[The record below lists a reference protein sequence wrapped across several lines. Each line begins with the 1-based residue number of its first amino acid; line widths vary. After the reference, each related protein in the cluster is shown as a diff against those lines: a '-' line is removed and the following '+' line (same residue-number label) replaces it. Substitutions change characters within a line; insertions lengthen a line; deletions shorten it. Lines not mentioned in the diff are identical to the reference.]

1 MAASDRRIRLGS
13 AYYPE
18 QSPRERWALDARLMA
33 DVGLSLVRL
42 GEFAWAELEPEAG
55 RFELAWLEDA
65 IDVFA
70 GQGLEIVLGTP
81 TAAPPMWLVREH
93 PDVLPLSAD
102 RHRIGFGTRRHYCP
116 NTPALQAATDRI
128 VSALGDHFGRD
139 TRVGAWQI
147 DNELGGRCYCDH
159 CRVAFQRWLEHK
171 YETVDALNQSWGTA
185 FWSQRYDAWT
195 DVGLPAPDAIRDGGF
210 TLRAP
215 NPGLALDFRRFAS
228 DSYVRYL
235 RRQTE
240 LLRSRIRPEQQITHN
255 LMGFKYAEIDYAALG
270 AEVDFVSWD
279 NYPSLDLTHSWT
291 LPSLSADAMR
301 GLKRA
306 PVWVMEQQV
315 GPMGWEYVRTPRRG
329 QMRLYAYQAIGHG
342 AEALVF
348 FRWQT
353 ARFGTE
359 QHWFGVLD
367 ADGDGSVGRR
377 YHELGR
383 LSAELQRLDVLEDA
397 QPDADVAVLYD
408 YDSRFALQIQPA
420 NAALR
425 HEASVHR
432 WYAVLRR
439 LGLGVDVVPAGSDLS
454 RYRVVVV
461 PSMPVVDEDVAADL
475 EAYVEAGGTLVVGP
489 RAGVRDPSG
498 AVPTGRPPA
507 RLDRVLGI
515 EVTDIAS
522 GEESAELHG
531 LVSGAFTGWFE
542 ELRTLDATPLAKYVD
557 GDFAGGTAISDRRA
571 GFGTAVYVG
580 GVGDDAVLDSLFRTL
595 CGRLELTLFELPND
609 VELIPLRS
617 REERLFFVL
626 NHSDREQRIGL
637 SDGDWRDLIGGGVGD
652 RFVVPKFD
660 VVLLRL
666 DATAGQRRVDGQRVA
681 DAAPL
686 KSDRVEVEGGTRRKH
701 ADVVALDETR
711 EQPLERRG

>member
-1 MAASDRRIRLGS
+1 MAARDRRIRLGS

-42 GEFAWAELEPEAG
+42 GEFAWAELEPEPG
-55 RFELAWLEDA
+55 RMELAWLDDA

-70 GQGLEIVLGTP
+70 AQGLEIVLGTP

-93 PDVLPLSAD
+93 PDVLPLAAD

-116 NTPALQAATDRI
+116 NAPALLAATDRI
-128 VSALGDHFGRD
+128 VAALGEHFGD
-139 TRVGAWQI
+139 DNRVRAWQV
-147 DNELGGRCYCDH
+147 DNELGGRCYCEH
-159 CRVAFQRWLEHK
+159 CRAAFQRWLEDK
-171 YETVDALNQSWGTA
+171 YETVDALNESWGTA

-195 DVGLPAPDAIRDGGF
+195 DVGLPASDPIRDGGF

-255 LMGFKYAEIDYAALG
+255 LMGFNYAEIDYAALV

-279 NYPSLDLTHSWT
+279 NYPLLDSTRSWT
-291 LPSLSADAMR
+291 QPSLSADAMR
-301 GLKRA
+301 GLKQA

-315 GPMGWEYVRTPRRG
+315 GPLGWEYVQTPRRG

-353 ARFGTE
+353 ARFGAE
-359 QHWFGVLD
+359 QHWYGVLD
-367 ADGDGSVGRR
+367 AGADGSVGRR
-377 YHELGR
+377 HHELGR
-383 LSAELQRLDVLEDA
+383 LAAELARLDVLEDA
-397 QPDADVAVLYD
+397 QPEAEVAVLYD

-420 NAALR
+420 NIALR

-432 WYAVLRR
+432 WYAALRR
-439 LGLGVDVVPAGSDLS
+439 LGLGVDVVPSGTDLS
-454 RYRVVVV
+454 RYRLVVV
-461 PSMPVVDEDVAADL
+461 PSMPVVGHAAARAL
-475 EAYVEAGGTLVVGP
+475 AAYVESGGTLVVGP
-489 RAGVRDPSG
+489 RAAVREPSG
-498 AVPTGRPPA
+498 AVPAGSLPA
-507 RLDRVLGI
+507 GLHRLLGI

-522 GEESAELHG
+522 GEESVALDG
-531 LVSGAFTGWFE
+531 AIGGAFTGWFE
-542 ELRTLDATPLAKYVD
+542 ELARLDASPLATYAG
-557 GDFAGGTAISDRRA
+557 GDFAGGTAISERRA
-571 GFGTAVYVG
+571 DTGTAVYVG
-580 GVGDDAVLDSLFRTL
+580 GAGDDALLDSLFRTL
-595 CGRLELTLFELPND
+595 GARLELAVFDLPKE
-609 VELIPLRS
+609 VELIPLRCG
-617 REERLFFVL
+617 EERLFFVL

-637 SDGDWRDLIGGGVGD
+637 SNGDWRDLIGGGVGD
-652 RFVVPKFD
+652 RFVVSKFD
-660 VVLLRL
+660 VVLLRP
-666 DATAGQRRVDGQRVA
+666 DATGAERRVDGQRVVE
-681 DAAPL
+681 AA
-686 KSDRVEVEGGTRRKH
+686 R
-701 ADVVALDETR
+701 
-711 EQPLERRG
+711 

>member
-1 MAASDRRIRLGS
+1 MAATDRRIRLGS

-18 QSPRERWALDARLMA
+18 QSPRERWALDAQLMA
-33 DVGLSLVRL
+33 DVGLSLVRM

-55 RFELAWLEDA
+55 RLDLAWLDDA

-70 GQGLEIVLGTP
+70 GEGLEIVLGTP

-93 PDVLPLSAD
+93 PDVLPLAAD
-102 RHRIGFGTRRHYCP
+102 RHRVGFGTRRHYCP
-116 NTPALQAATDRI
+116 NAPAFLAATDRI
-128 VSALGDHFGRD
+128 VGALGEHYGRD
-139 TRVGAWQI
+139 ARVRAWQI

-159 CRVAFQRWLEHK
+159 CRAAFQRWLESK
-171 YETVDALNQSWGTA
+171 YETIDALNRSWGTA

-228 DSYVRYL
+228 DGYVRYL
-235 RRQTE
+235 RRQSE
-240 LLRSRIRPEQQITHN
+240 VLRSHIRPEQQITHN
-255 LMGFKYAEIDYAALG
+255 LMGFNYAEIDYAALA

-279 NYPSLDLTHSWT
+279 NYPSLDLTRSWT
-291 LPSLSADAMR
+291 QPALSADAMR
-301 GLKRA
+301 GLNPA
-306 PVWVMEQQV
+306 PVWVMEQEV
-315 GPMGWEYVRTPRRG
+315 GPLGWEYVQTPRRG
-329 QMRLYAYQAIGHG
+329 QMRLYAYQAIAHG

-367 ADGDGSVGRR
+367 ADGAVGRR

-383 LSAELQRLDVLEDA
+383 LSAELQRLDVLDVA
-397 QPDADVAVLYD
+397 QPDADVAVVYD

-439 LGLGVDVVPAGSDLS
+439 LGLGVDVVPAGGDLA
-454 RYRVVVV
+454 RYRLVVV
-461 PSMPVVDEDVAADL
+461 PSMPMLDEVVAAEL
-475 EAYVEAGGTLVVGP
+475 AAYVESGGTLVVGP
-489 RAGVRDPSG
+489 RAAVRDPSG
-498 AVPTGRPPA
+498 AVPEGSVPA
-507 RLDRVLGI
+507 RLCRLLGI

-531 LVSGAFTGWFE
+531 PVSGTFAGWFE
-542 ELRTLDATPLAKYVD
+542 ELATLDASPLATYVD
-557 GDFAGGTAISDRRA
+557 GDFAGRIAISDRRA

-595 CGRLELTLFELPND
+595 CERLELPLFDLPND
-609 VELIPLRS
+609 VELIPLRCG
-617 REERLFFVL
+617 EERLFFVL
-626 NHSDREQRIGL
+626 NHSDREQQIGL
-637 SDGDWRDLIGGGVGD
+637 SDGNWRDLIGGGVGD

-660 VVLLRL
+660 VVLLR
-666 DATAGQRRVDGQRVA
+666 A
-681 DAAPL
+681 DAAGAQRRA
-686 KSDRVEVEGGTRRKH
+686 DGQHVVEAAR
-701 ADVVALDETR
+701 
-711 EQPLERRG
+711 